1 MAKQAKPSFYR
12 DLGIL
17 SFFILAHAYLAFTAL
32 QGNHGLFARMQI
44 DEQMSALRVE
54 LDEINAQIAVMENK
68 TKRMSDEFLDLELLD
83 ELARERLGYVHPND
97 RIIN

>member
-12 DLGIL
+12 DLGIF
-17 SFFILAHAYLAFTAL
+17 SFFILAHTYLAFTAL
-32 QGNHGLFARMQI
+32 QGNHGLLARIQI
-44 DEQMSALRVE
+44 DEQISALRVE
-54 LDEINAQIAVMENK
+54 LDEIDAQIAVMENK

>member
-17 SFFILAHAYLAFTAL
+17 SFFILAHVYLAFTAL

-44 DEQMSALRVE
+44 DEQMSALRIE
-54 LDEINAQIAVMENK
+54 LDEINTQIAVMENK